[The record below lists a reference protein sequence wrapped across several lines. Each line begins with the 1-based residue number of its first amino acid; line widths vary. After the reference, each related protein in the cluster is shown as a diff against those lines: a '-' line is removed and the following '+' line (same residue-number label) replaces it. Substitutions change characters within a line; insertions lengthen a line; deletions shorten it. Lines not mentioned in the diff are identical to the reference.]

1 MITHVR
7 VDHPE
12 GQLWVANPNASGPRR
27 ERVLSVADP
36 LSTADLQRRAR
47 SFMATLDDV
56 DSLEAQPGV
65 GAVPGVDFNVGDWV
79 DVDGEN
85 LRCVDL
91 RRQLDRNSGE
101 WQPPTPVFSTPT
113 NLRLLQADRAF
124 DRLIALQAGG
134 APDASIMADA
144 LLRPAERFE
153 SMEVLRWSWYD
164 PADPGSRDVLDD
176 NTRWQTVKI
185 GEACRATAITCT
197 ADFSGA
203 TGNTIIELHRNGS
216 LWNGLFNLTLPA
228 SSGGFNWRIVWMW
241 GYETLDEGDE
251 ISIRSITNGQH
262 RQGNYELH
270 LWPTI

>member
-27 ERVLSVADP
+27 ERVLSVSDP
-36 LSTADLQRRAR
+36 LSTADLQRRAL

-65 GAVPGVDFNVGDWV
+65 GAVPGVDFGVGDWV
-79 DVDGEN
+79 DVNSEN

-91 RRQLDRNSGE
+91 RRQLDRDTGE
-101 WQPPTPVFSTPT
+101 WQPPQPVFSTPT

-124 DRLIALQAGG
+124 DRLISLQANGS
-134 APDASIMADA
+134 ADASIVADA
-144 LLRPAERFE
+144 LLLPAEKFE
-153 SMEVLRWSWYD
+153 GKQVLRWSWYD

-185 GEACRATAITCT
+185 EEPCRAAAITVT
-197 ADFSGA
+197 SDWTGA
-203 TGNTIIELHRNGS
+203 TGNTVLELHRNGS
-216 LWNGLFNLTLPA
+216 LWNGLFNVTLPA
-228 SSGGFNWRIVWMW
+228 SSGGFNWRVVWMW
-241 GYETLDEGDE
+241 GYSYLDDGDE
-251 ISIRSITNGQH
+251 VAVRCSANGQH

-270 LWPTI
+270 LWPTL